1 MITQTDIV
9 RVRADRDG
17 GRLGARETGWGERKR
32 GRQRAIGRHTET
44 DRQVGRETDIQTRKT
59 DGRTDRQRQ
68 KQRQK
73 QRHETRDIQEADTN
87 SH

>member
-1 MITQTDIV
+1 M

-17 GRLGARETGWGERKR
+17 DRLGTRETGWGERKR
-32 GRQRAIGRHTET
+32 GRQREIGRPTET
-44 DRQVGRETDIQTRKT
+44 DRQVGREADRQI

-73 QRHETRDIQEADTN
+73 QRHETRDIQAADTN
-87 SH
+87 SQ